1 MMKFIISVAL
11 IVALGV
17 FGIYLYTK
25 TDSAMQDPTPVQ
37 TETGSETEQ
46 QPVTEG
52 SFAPDENMLVGT
64 APMTELAESEE
75 SVACTVSFTDP
86 THGEVTGQ
94 TYVNSGNLRGDF
106 VYLLDGE
113 QMRLGVLN
121 DGTTSHVWGDSP
133 VGTFGIKYE
142 LADTDAAAQFDYSKE
157 VTYSCAP
164 WMPDSTFFTPP
175 TEFVFNDAQTSVDAS
190 SEVQL
195 LQ

>member
-17 FGIYLYTK
+17 FGIYLYTQ
-25 TDSAMQDPTPVQ
+25 TDSA
-37 TETGSETEQ
+37 TETPNTEQ
-46 QPVTEG
+46 PQTTEEQQQVTEG
-52 SFAPDENMLVGT
+52 SFAPDENTLVGT
-64 APMTELAESEE
+64 APFSELAQSEQG
-75 SVACTVSFTDP
+75 VACTISFSDP
-86 THGEVTGQ
+86 THGEITGQ

-106 VYLLDGE
+106 VYMIGSE

-121 DGTTSHVWGDSP
+121 DGISSHVWGDSP

-142 LADTDAAAQFDYSKE
+142 LADTDAVAQFDYSQE

-164 WMPDSTFFTPP
+164 WEPDSSFFTPP
-175 TEFVFNDAQTSVDAS
+175 ADFVFNDAQPSVDAAT
-190 SEVQL
+190 EVQL